1 MIKQNKNF
9 EQSLEYQ
16 FLYNDDPNSI
26 FLLLSW
32 LDNKN
37 LCDNLV
43 PKYTVTKALLTGLR
57 RSIRNREDKKSIV
70 DGINR
75 LVSDDLNRLEL
86 AFVIKAYRSA
96 FYNSKLI
103 DRLES
108 LALSEFTPNEL
119 ANITE
124 LYHKSDNSKVNKIK
138 QMMISDIHKNK
149 DIIVS
154 EKYSNQFLDKFI
166 KKKIFRVNY
175 YMDKQIVVDYENT
188 GILKLEGNTLTIN
201 ELKHIYDKAK
211 FYINRSL
218 KEAYINQYW
227 NSLNDCVL
235 RRYSW

>member
-1 MIKQNKNF
+1 MVETNKNF

-37 LCDNLV
+37 LADNLV

-57 RSIRNREDKKSIV
+57 RSIRNRDDKKSIV

-75 LVSDDLNRLEL
+75 LVGDDLNRLEL

-96 FYNSKLI
+96 FYNSFLV
-103 DRLES
+103 DRLEAI
-108 LALSEFTPNEL
+108 ALSYYSPQEL
-119 ANITE
+119 
-124 LYHKSDNSKVNKIK
+124 SKVKTLFHDSKLKFVEDFKNLMLD
-138 QMMISDIHKNK
+138 QLYKNK
-149 DIIVS
+149 DMATS
-154 EKYSNQFLDKFI
+154 EKYANDFLDKFI

-175 YMDKQIVVDYENT
+175 YMNKQIVMDYDNT
-188 GILKLEGNTLTIN
+188 GILRLEGKTLTIK
-201 ELKHIYDKAK
+201 ELKHIYDKSK

-218 KEAYINQYW
+218 RKAYIQQYW
-227 NSLNDCVL
+227 YSLNDCVL
-235 RRYSW
+235 RRYQ

>member
-1 MIKQNKNF
+1 MIRTNKNF

-43 PKYTVTKALLTGLR
+43 PKYSVTKALLTGLR
-57 RSIRNREDKKSIV
+57 RSIRNRDDKKSIV

-86 AFVIKAYRSA
+86 AFVIKAYRNA
-96 FYNSKLI
+96 FYNYRLI
-103 DRLES
+103 DKLEE
-108 LALSEFTPNEL
+108 LALSEFTPSQL
-119 ANITE
+119 ANTQLLFHNHKSEKVQAFKDQMIKE
-124 LYHKSDNSKVNKIK
+124 LYD
-138 QMMISDIHKNK
+138 NK
-149 DIIVS
+149 DIFMA
-154 EKYSNQFLDKFI
+154 EKYANDFLDKFI

-175 YMDKQIVVDYENT
+175 YMDKQMVVDYNNT
-188 GILKLEGNTLTIN
+188 GIFKLEGKSLSIK
-201 ELKHIYDKAK
+201 ELKHIYEKSK

-218 KEAYINQYW
+218 KEAYCQQYW
-227 NSLNDCVL
+227 YSLNDCVL
-235 RRYSW
+235 KRYQ